1 MKISITIYLFHVEET
16 PIKSNSVLLVRTFS
30 DNDISTVSWFCFH
43 HKNYEDSVY
52 MKYRCK
58 GFSNILLSLNDV
70 HICRHH

>member
-16 PIKSNSVLLVRTFS
+16 PIKSVLLVRTFS